1 MKRILDHL
9 RYRRCPQCGHLAAV
23 VTTGFGPAPLTA
35 HIRRRPLWIRHRG
48 CPGTPVSRAAR
59 RIASRPAQEAP
70 LAGWE
75 LAILAE
81 VEAANAAADAYNA
94 ANGGTGVSK

>member
-1 MKRILDHL
+1 MTPRFLLRL

-23 VTTGFGPAPLTA
+23 VTTGFGPAPLIA
-35 HIRRRPLWIRHRG
+35 HIRRPLWIRHRG
-48 CPGTPVSRAAR
+48 CPDTPVSGPAR
-59 RIASRPAQEAP
+59 RIASRPVLEAP

-81 VEAANAAADAYNA
+81 VAGANVRADAYNA
-94 ANGGTGVSK
+94 ANGGTGETS

>member
-1 MKRILDHL
+1 VIRILDRI

-35 HIRRRPLWIRHRG
+35 HIRRLPLWIRHRG
-48 CPGTPVSRAAR
+48 CPDTPVNGPAR
-59 RIASRPAQEAP
+59 RIASRPPQAAP
-70 LAGWE
+70 LADWE

-81 VEAANAAADAYNA
+81 VEAANARADAYNA
-94 ANGGTGVSK
+94 QTAPS